1 METRIRMFAIVD
13 LATLVARKFRDS
25 RHSLRQVALPITAAW
40 AIAAARA
47 AALVV
52 AAVQGAAQLAA
63 DILDARN
70 SNVRYLEKIKQ

>member
-1 METRIRMFAIVD
+1 MFAIVD

>member
-1 METRIRMFAIVD
+1 MFAIVD

-47 AALVV
+47 AATLAAALVV
-52 AAVQGAAQLAA
+52 AVVQGAAQLAA